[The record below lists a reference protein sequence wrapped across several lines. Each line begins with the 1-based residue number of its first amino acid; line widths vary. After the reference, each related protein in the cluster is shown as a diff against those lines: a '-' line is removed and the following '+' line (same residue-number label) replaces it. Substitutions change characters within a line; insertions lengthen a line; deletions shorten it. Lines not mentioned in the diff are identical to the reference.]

1 MSIDVKNM
9 FRKTATEP
17 EKVLEQNSQFRKS
30 LRERL
35 EAARAQGGV
44 VNKISGHD
52 FVYFK

>member
-9 FRKTATEP
+9 FRKTVVEP
-17 EKVLEQNSQFRKS
+17 EKTIEQNPQFRKS

-44 VNKISGHD
+44 VDRIPGHD
-52 FVYFK
+52 VVFYK